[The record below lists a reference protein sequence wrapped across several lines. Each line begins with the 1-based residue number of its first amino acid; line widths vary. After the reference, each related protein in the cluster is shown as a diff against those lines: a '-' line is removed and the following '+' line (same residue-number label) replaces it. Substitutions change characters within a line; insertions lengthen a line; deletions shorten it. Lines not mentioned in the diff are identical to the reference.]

1 MSKPL
6 LLWRS
11 LILIVAIFS
20 VTGASIARCEPTADE
35 TRWLNSTVQV
45 WKRVRSDSLKLE
57 PARLPWLIL
66 FDEKCVYNINP
77 NLKILD
83 PQSGAR
89 SSDRI
94 LLAGEKVVIYPAEH
108 RGQIKLPDGQTI
120 PAQLISF
127 AANYD
132 GDKRS
137 FLAAAL
143 PSIWAKAEHL
153 KAEQNLE
160 TLVRSIYVH
169 ELTHT
174 YHRNFFARLSVI
186 EKGLKDVENFDDD
199 IIQNTL
205 GKNDQFRN
213 AYLDEIALAV
223 KAEQE
228 PDKAKK
234 RLAAKLVL
242 NAIKQRRAQFYVGD
256 NEKFAEIE
264 DIFLTMEGVANWAA
278 YRASIVDGMTPENAS
293 RLIRRSGK
301 YWSQEEGILLF
312 LIIDSLMPNWQKTAF
327 SKERV
332 SIVDLLERAT
342 R

>member
-1 MSKPL
+1 VV
-6 LLWRS
+6 RAI
-11 LILIVAIFS
+11 ILVAAIFALAS
-20 VTGASIARCEPTADE
+20 ASIAQCEPKADE
-35 TRWLNSTVQV
+35 TKWLDGTVRV
-45 WKRVRSDSLKLE
+45 WRSVRADSLKLA

-77 NLKILD
+77 DVKFAD
-83 PQSGAR
+83 QQDKTDR
-89 SSDRI
+89 SYRV
-94 LLAGEKVVIYPAEH
+94 LGGERVAIYSTEH
-108 RGQIKLPDGQTI
+108 LGKIKLPDGQTI

-137 FLAAAL
+137 YLAAAL

-153 KAEQNLE
+153 KAEQNLK
-160 TLVRSIYVH
+160 TLVRSVYVH

-223 KAEQE
+223 KAGQE
-228 PDKAKK
+228 PDRVKK

-242 NAIKQRRAQFYVGD
+242 TAIKHRRAQFYVDD

-312 LIIDSLMPNWQKTAF
+312 LIIDQLLPNWQKIAF
-327 SKERV
+327 GKQRV